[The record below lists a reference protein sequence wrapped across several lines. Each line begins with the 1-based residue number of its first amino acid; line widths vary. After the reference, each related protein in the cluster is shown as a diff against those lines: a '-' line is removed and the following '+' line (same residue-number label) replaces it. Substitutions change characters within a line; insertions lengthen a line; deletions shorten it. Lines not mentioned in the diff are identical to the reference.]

1 MIALNEFNLFSF
13 SKRIDR
19 PLILDGAMGSLLESK
34 GLTSNDPSWSAKINL
49 SHPDKV
55 LKIHLDYIEAGADI
69 ITTNTF
75 RTNPYSLNQI
85 GVLDYKKFV
94 KQAVNIAKDAV
105 DKKNVLIAASNPPAE
120 DCYQRQRKATKKEL
134 ELNHCLHIETLYEYG
149 SHFILNETQSHFD
162 EIKII
167 CEFCSKNRIPFVI
180 SLYFDEDLKILSGE
194 KIQEVINFII
204 QYEPLSIG
212 FNCITNS
219 LLTLLLKNFNF
230 NLNFNWGFYLN
241 LFDHKKNDK
250 NFYSFNFSYSQL
262 IKDKINLKPS
272 FIGACCGSSPEDIK
286 SLKEFLDGRNY
297 S

>member
-1 MIALNEFNLFSF
+1 MITFNKFNLFSF
-13 SKRIDR
+13 AKRINR
-19 PLILDGAMGSLLESK
+19 PLILDGAMGSLLEMK

-49 SHPDKV
+49 SHPDEV

-149 SHFILNETQSHFD
+149 SHFILNETQSHYD

-167 CEFCSKNRIPFVI
+167 CEFCKKNNIPFII
-180 SLYFDEDLKILSGE
+180 SLYFDEELKILSGE
-194 KIQEVINFII
+194 KLDEVIKFII
-204 QYEPLSIG
+204 QFEPLSLG

-219 LLTLLLKNFNF
+219 ILSALLKNF

-241 LFDHKKNDK
+241 LFEHKKNNK
-250 NFYSFNFSYSQL
+250 NSHPYNFSYSQL
-262 IKDKINLKPS
+262 IKDKLKLKPS
-272 FIGACCGSSPEDIK
+272 FVGACCGSIPEDIK
-286 SLKEFLDGRNY
+286 SLKEYLDERNY